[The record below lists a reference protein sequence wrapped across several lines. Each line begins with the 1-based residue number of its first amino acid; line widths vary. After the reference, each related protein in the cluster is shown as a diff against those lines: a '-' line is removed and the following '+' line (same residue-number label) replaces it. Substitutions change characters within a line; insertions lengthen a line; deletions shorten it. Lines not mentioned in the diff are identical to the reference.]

1 MKLALQVPALNH
13 VRRGARART
22 PATAVRMVDRLAPV
36 LVMAALLFNFAL
48 CFLNTRGLPISQ
60 TAVIIVEVA
69 ILIAAGLVIL
79 PTASRPTLTFFL
91 VASAYLGFL
100 RYFNPFLDLKI
111 GIDVAIPV
119 IFWVLGEK
127 YGDIKGA
134 DRLVVAATALVLI
147 VGAFEWFALDEYQ
160 KYFDIFQYYVDK
172 GSADI
177 SQAKVSGTKLF
188 VSGIRPAGEG
198 REVFPGL
205 GNHRNSSVF
214 LEPIGAGNFG
224 ALVFFWAVHRFR
236 SAPRL
241 NMALIFAAAVIII
254 LADTRLGAI
263 LCVVA
268 LISQAIPLL
277 RRPIV
282 LFLLPV
288 VMPMLI
294 LYVTALHSNG
304 SIDNSFMGRIY
315 SSGRLIAD
323 WGPLQWMAL
332 QPSLIAAYDSGYGY
346 FLSNFGM
353 IASLLLWMFAVRRT
367 GLPSTGGFGVATAL
381 YVALSMCVTGSI
393 LSIKTAA
400 LVWFLNGV
408 LSRGVTA
415 PKTVD
420 ILPKVSSIFQGRR
433 PQASF
438 TAAP

>member
-1 MKLALQVPALNH
+1 MKLALQVPALNY
-13 VRRGARART
+13 VQRGALART
-22 PATAVRMVDRLAPV
+22 PASAFRLVDRLAPTF
-36 LVMAALLFNFAL
+36 VMAALLFNFAL
-48 CFLNTRGLPISQ
+48 CFLKTRGLPIGQ
-60 TAVIIVEVA
+60 VQVIVSEVV
-69 ILIAAGLVIL
+69 ILAAAGLIVL

-91 VASAYLGFL
+91 LVGAYLGFL
-100 RYFNPFLDLKI
+100 RYFNPYLDLKI

-127 YGDIKGA
+127 YGDTKGA
-134 DRLVVAATALVLI
+134 DRLVISATVIVLI

-172 GSADI
+172 GSADL
-177 SQAKVSGTKLF
+177 SQANVNGTKLF
-188 VSGIRPAGEG
+188 VSGIRPSGEG

-205 GNHRNSSVF
+205 GNHRNSSIF

-224 ALVFFWAVHRFR
+224 AVIFFWAMHRFR

-241 NMALIFAAAVIII
+241 NLALIVAAAVIIV

-263 LCVVA
+263 LCVVG
-268 LISQAIPLL
+268 LISTVIPIL
-277 RRPIV
+277 RRPFM

-288 VMPMLI
+288 VMPLLI
-294 LYVTALHSNG
+294 LYVTAVHSNG
-304 SIDNSFMGRIY
+304 SVDNSFMGRIY
-315 SSGRLIAD
+315 SSGRLMAD

-332 QPSLIAAYDSGYGY
+332 QPSLIAAFDSGYGY
-346 FLSNFGM
+346 FLSNFGV

-381 YVALSMCVTGSI
+381 YVALSMCVTGSV

-408 LSRGVTA
+408 LSHEAPAA
-415 PKTVD
+415 PKVTER
-420 ILPKVSSIFQGRR
+420 PKPSPFAKGRGRR
-433 PQASF
+433 ASF
-438 TAAP
+438 AAAP